1 MCVYIYIYV
10 FLYMCMCTCMCAC
23 TCMYVR
29 EMPLSN
35 FVWLSDSASLND
47 VSLKERASGIAAC
60 GVKSPGGMFSA
71 LIL

>member
-1 MCVYIYIYV
+1 MCIYIYKYFCICV
-10 FLYMCMCTCMCAC
+10 CVHAC
-23 TCMYVR
+23 VRVHVCMYVR
-29 EMPLSN
+29 CLLSN

-47 VSLKERASGIAAC
+47 VSLKERASGIAAY